1 MDETGIHAGEI
12 RTMNYTFIGTEKFY
26 LKVGE
31 TILSR
36 GAEIGLKPD
45 GLVTNSEAEKLV

>member
-1 MDETGIHAGEI
+1 MDEGKIHAGEV
-12 RTMNYTFIGTEKFY
+12 RAMRDTFIGTEKFY

-36 GAEIGLKPD
+36 GAEFGLRPD
-45 GLVTNSEAEKLV
+45 GLVTNSED